1 MMKVAASSYSFSR
14 AVADGRL
21 TQFGTIAKAKEMGLD
36 GIEFSGL
43 EPTEGETRI
52 DYAKRVREECERL
65 GMPMVNFCTGA
76 DFLRAESVEAE
87 IERIK
92 GEVDIAAIL
101 GVPSMRHDATFAFK
115 EGTRKWQGFDQILPI
130 LADACRQV
138 TEYAASKGIRT
149 CIENHGQ
156 LVQESR
162 RVEKLIN
169 AVAHENFGQLIDIGN
184 FTCVDEDCTVAVG
197 RNAPY
202 AVHVHAKDFHVK
214 SGQYGNPG
222 RGFFYTTRSGNHL
235 RGAIIGH
242 GDVPVRQ
249 CISILKAN
257 GYDGYVSIEFEG
269 MEDPYDAIPIGM
281 ENLRRYIAE

>member
-14 AVADGRL
+14 AMADGRL
-21 TQFGTIAKAKEMGLD
+21 TQFGTIAKAKEIGLD

-43 EPTEGETRI
+43 NPADGESRE
-52 DYAKRVREECERL
+52 DYAKRVREECERV
-65 GMPMVNFCTGA
+65 GIPMVNYCTGA

-87 IERIK
+87 IERICR
-92 GEVDIAAIL
+92 EVDIAAVL

-115 EGTRKWQGFDQILPI
+115 EGTRKWQGFDQILPL
-130 LADACRQV
+130 LADACRRV

-162 RVEKLIN
+162 RVEKLVN
-169 AVAHENFGQLIDIGN
+169 AVGHENFGQLIDIGN
-184 FTCVDEDCTVAVG
+184 FACADEPSEIAVG

-202 AVHVHAKDFHVK
+202 AVHVHAKDFHIK
-214 SGQYGNPG
+214 SGNGVNPG
-222 RGFFYTTRSGNHL
+222 RGFFYVTRSGNYL
-235 RGAIIGH
+235 RGAIVGH
-242 GDVPVRQ
+242 GDIPVKQ

-269 MEDPYDAIPIGM
+269 IEDPYEAIPIGM
-281 ENLRRYIAE
+281 ENLRRFIAE